1 MLLTEILDSLAG
13 SELANLNCV
22 VDGAVLEAKIPAIV
36 TAINIGLVKLH
47 TRFQLKK
54 RLLSLT
60 VTSGRLV
67 YELDSSNAVSVNVGG
82 YIQDVDDPFTDDLIQ
97 ILTMTSTAG
106 DTIRF
111 DGFNGVMLLN
121 PKTFRFAE
129 APNNNT
135 YVIEYVARP
144 AKVIYI
150 NNTNIEVDL
159 PDAYLPPLLAYIASR
174 FYSPVGIALDSNRS
188 SLDVSYLQRY
198 ETECQ
203 LLENKGINTGNY
215 LESDNFT
222 QHGFI

>member
-1 MLLTEILDSLAG
+1 MKLVEILEALAG

-22 VDGAVLEAKIPAIV
+22 VGGAVLEAKIPAIV

-54 RLLSLT
+54 RLLSLK
-60 VTSGRLV
+60 VTSDRLV

-97 ILTMTSTAG
+97 ILTMTTTAG
-106 DTIRF
+106 DNIRF
-111 DGFNGVMLLN
+111 DGFNGVVLLN
-121 PKTFRFAE
+121 PKTFRFAK
-129 APNNNT
+129 APENDT

-144 AKVIYI
+144 AKVVYVAD
-150 NNTNIEVDL
+150 TGIEVDL

>member
-22 VDGAVLEAKIPAIV
+22 SNGAVLTAKIPAIV
-36 TAINIGLVKLH
+36 TAINLGLVKLY
-47 TRFQLKK
+47 TRFQLKR
-54 RLLSLT
+54 RLLTLK
-60 VTSGRLV
+60 VTSTQLV
-67 YELDSSNAVSVNVGG
+67 YSLVSANAVSVNVGG
-82 YIQDVDDPFTDDLIQ
+82 YILDVDDPFTNDIIQ
-97 ILTMTSTAG
+97 LLTMTSTAG
-106 DTIRF
+106 NNIRF
-111 DGFNGVMLLN
+111 DGFNGVMLLS
-121 PKTFRFAE
+121 PKIFRFAE
-129 APNNNT
+129 APEDDT

-144 AKVIYI
+144 AKVVYV
-150 NNTNIEVDL
+150 NDTDIEVDL
-159 PDAYLPPLLAYIASR
+159 PDAYLPPLLAYVASR

>member
-22 VDGAVLEAKIPAIV
+22 VDGVVLEAKIPAIV

-54 RLLSLT
+54 RLLSISVVST
-60 VTSGRLV
+60 QLV
-67 YELDSSNAVSVNVGG
+67 YNLVSANAVSVDVGG
-82 YIQDVDDPFTDDLIQ
+82 YILDADDPFTDDLIK
-97 ILTMTSTAG
+97 ILTITDSEGA
-106 DTIRF
+106 DVRF
-111 DGFNGVMLLN
+111 DGFNGVMLLS
-121 PKTFRFAE
+121 PKSFRFAE
-129 APNNNT
+129 APEDDT
-135 YVIEYVARP
+135 YIIEYVARP
-144 AKVIYI
+144 AKVVYV
-150 NNTNIEVDL
+150 NDTDIEVDL

>member
-36 TAINIGLVKLH
+36 TAINIGLVKLY
-47 TRFQLKK
+47 TRFQLKR
-54 RLLSLT
+54 RLLTLK
-60 VTSGRLV
+60 VTSTQLV
-67 YELDSSNAVSVNVGG
+67 YSLVSANAVSVNVGG
-82 YIQDVDDPFTDDLIQ
+82 YIQDVDDPFTNDIIQ
-97 ILTMTSTAG
+97 LLTMTSTAG
-106 DTIRF
+106 NNIRF
-111 DGFNGVMLLN
+111 DGFNGVMLLS

-129 APNNNT
+129 APDDDT

-144 AKVIYI
+144 AKVVYVD
-150 NNTNIEVDL
+150 NTDIEVDL
-159 PDAYLPPLLAYIASR
+159 PDAYLPPLLAYVASR

>member
-36 TAINIGLVKLH
+36 TAINIGLVKLY
-47 TRFQLKK
+47 TRFQLKR
-54 RLLSLT
+54 RLLTLK
-60 VTSGRLV
+60 VTSTQLV
-67 YELDSSNAVSVNVGG
+67 YSLVSANAVSVNVGG
-82 YIQDVDDPFTDDLIQ
+82 YILDVDDPFTNDIIQ
-97 ILTMTSTAG
+97 LLTMTSTAG
-106 DTIRF
+106 NNIRF

-129 APNNNT
+129 APDDDT

-144 AKVIYI
+144 AKVVYVD
-150 NNTNIEVDL
+150 NTDIEVDL
-159 PDAYLPPLLAYIASR
+159 PDAYLPPLLAYVASR

-203 LLENKGINTGNY
+203 LLENKGINTGSY

>member
-22 VDGAVLEAKIPAIV
+22 SNGAVIEAKIPAIV

-67 YELDSSNAVSVNVGG
+67 YELNSSNAVSVNVGG

-97 ILTMTSTAG
+97 ILTMTTAAG
-106 DTIRF
+106 DNIRF

-121 PKTFRFAE
+121 PKTFRFAK
-129 APNNNT
+129 APNNDT
-135 YVIEYVARP
+135 YVIKYVARP
-144 AKVIYI
+144 TKVVYV

>member
-36 TAINIGLVKLH
+36 TAINLGLVKLY
-47 TRFQLKK
+47 TRFQLKR
-54 RLLSLT
+54 RLLTLK
-60 VTSGRLV
+60 VTSTQLV
-67 YELDSSNAVSVNVGG
+67 YSLVSANAVSVNVGG
-82 YIQDVDDPFTDDLIQ
+82 YILDVDDPFTNDIIQ
-97 ILTMTSTAG
+97 LLTMTSTAG
-106 DTIRF
+106 NNIRF
-111 DGFNGVMLLN
+111 DGFNGVMLLS
-121 PKTFRFAE
+121 PKIFRFAE
-129 APNNNT
+129 APEDDT
-135 YVIEYVARP
+135 YVIEYSARP
-144 AKVIYI
+144 TKVVYTD
-150 NNTNIEVDL
+150 NTDIEVDL
-159 PDAYLPPLLAYIASR
+159 PDAYLPPLLAYVASR

>member
-22 VDGAVLEAKIPAIV
+22 VDGVVLEAKIPAIV

-47 TRFQLKK
+47 TRFQLKR
-54 RLLSLT
+54 RLLTLK
-60 VTSGRLV
+60 VTSTQLV
-67 YELDSSNAVSVNVGG
+67 YSLVSANAVSVNVGG
-82 YIQDVDDPFTDDLIQ
+82 YIQDVDDPFTNDIIQ
-97 ILTMTSTAG
+97 LLTMTSTAG
-106 DTIRF
+106 NNIRF
-111 DGFNGVMLLN
+111 DGFNGVMLLS

-129 APNNNT
+129 APEDDT

-144 AKVIYI
+144 AKVVYV
-150 NNTNIEVDL
+150 NDTDIEVDL

-174 FYSPVGIALDSNRS
+174 FYSPVGISLDTNRS

>member
-22 VDGAVLEAKIPAIV
+22 SNGAVLEAKIPAIV

-129 APNNNT
+129 APKDDT
-135 YVIEYVARP
+135 YIIEYVARP
-144 AKVIYI
+144 AKIIYI

>member
-36 TAINIGLVKLH
+36 TAINIGLVKLY
-47 TRFQLKK
+47 TRFQLKR
-54 RLLSLT
+54 RLLTLK
-60 VTSGRLV
+60 VTSTQLV
-67 YELDSSNAVSVNVGG
+67 YSLVSANAVSVNVGG
-82 YIQDVDDPFTDDLIQ
+82 YIQDVDDPFTNDIIQ
-97 ILTMTSTAG
+97 LLTMTSTAG
-106 DTIRF
+106 NNIRF
-111 DGFNGVMLLN
+111 DGFNGVMLLS

-129 APNNNT
+129 APEDDT

-144 AKVIYI
+144 AKVVYV
-150 NNTNIEVDL
+150 NDTDIEVDL

-174 FYSPVGIALDSNRS
+174 FYSPVGIALDSNRN
-188 SLDVSYLQRY
+188 SLDMSYLQRY

>member
-159 PDAYLPPLLAYIASR
+159 PDAYLPPLLAYVASR

>member
-36 TAINIGLVKLH
+36 TAINIGLVKLY

-54 RLLSLT
+54 RLLSISVVST
-60 VTSGRLV
+60 QLV
-67 YELDSSNAVSVNVGG
+67 YNLVSANAVSVDVGG
-82 YIQDVDDPFTDDLIQ
+82 YILDADDPFTDDLIK
-97 ILTMTSTAG
+97 ILTITDSEGA
-106 DTIRF
+106 DVRF
-111 DGFNGVMLLN
+111 DGFNGVMLLS

-129 APNNNT
+129 APEDDT
-135 YVIEYVARP
+135 YIIEYVARP
-144 AKVIYI
+144 AKVVYV
-150 NNTNIEVDL
+150 NDTDIEVDL

>member
-22 VDGAVLEAKIPAIV
+22 VDGAVLTAKIPAIV
-36 TAINIGLVKLH
+36 TAINLGLVKLY
-47 TRFQLKK
+47 TRFQLKR
-54 RLLSLT
+54 RLLTLK
-60 VTSGRLV
+60 VTSTQLV
-67 YELDSSNAVSVNVGG
+67 YSLVSANAVSVNVGG
-82 YIQDVDDPFTDDLIQ
+82 YILDVDDPFTNDIIQ
-97 ILTMTSTAG
+97 LLTMTSTAG
-106 DTIRF
+106 DNIRF
-111 DGFNGVMLLN
+111 DGFNDVTLLN
-121 PKTFRFAE
+121 PKTFRFAS
-129 APNNNT
+129 APEDDT

-144 AKVIYI
+144 AKVVYT
-150 NNTNIEVDL
+150 NNTDIEVDL
-159 PDAYLPPLLAYIASR
+159 PDAYLPPLLAYVASR
-174 FYSPVGIALDSNRS
+174 FYSPVGIALDTNRS

>member
-22 VDGAVLEAKIPAIV
+22 VDGAVLTAKIPAIV
-36 TAINIGLVKLH
+36 TAINLGLVKLY
-47 TRFQLKK
+47 TRFQLKR
-54 RLLSLT
+54 RLLTLK
-60 VTSGRLV
+60 VTSTQLV
-67 YELDSSNAVSVNVGG
+67 YSLVSANAVSVNVGG
-82 YIQDVDDPFTDDLIQ
+82 YILDVDDPFTNDIIQ
-97 ILTMTSTAG
+97 LLTMTSTAG
-106 DTIRF
+106 NNIRF
-111 DGFNGVMLLN
+111 DGFNGVMLLS
-121 PKTFRFAE
+121 PKIFRFAE
-129 APNNNT
+129 APEDDT

-144 AKVIYI
+144 AKVVYV
-150 NNTNIEVDL
+150 NDTDIEVDL
-159 PDAYLPPLLAYIASR
+159 PDAYLPPLLAYVASR

>member
-22 VDGAVLEAKIPAIV
+22 SNGAVIEAKIPAIV

-60 VTSGRLV
+60 VTSDRLV

-121 PKTFRFAE
+121 PKTFRFAK
-129 APNNNT
+129 APENDT

-144 AKVIYI
+144 AKVVYVAD
-150 NNTNIEVDL
+150 TGIEVDL

>member
-22 VDGAVLEAKIPAIV
+22 VDGAVLEPKIPAIV
-36 TAINIGLVKLH
+36 TAINIGLVKLY

-54 RLLSLT
+54 RLLSISVVST
-60 VTSGRLV
+60 QLV
-67 YELDSSNAVSVNVGG
+67 YNLVSANAVSVDVGG
-82 YIQDVDDPFTDDLIQ
+82 YILDADDPFTDDLIK
-97 ILTMTSTAG
+97 ILTITDSEGA
-106 DTIRF
+106 DVRF
-111 DGFNGVMLLN
+111 DGFNGVMLLS
-121 PKTFRFAE
+121 PKSFRFAE
-129 APNNNT
+129 APEDDT
-135 YVIEYVARP
+135 YIIEYVARP
-144 AKVIYI
+144 AKVVYV
-150 NNTNIEVDL
+150 NDTDIEVDL

>member
-60 VTSGRLV
+60 VTSDRLV

-82 YIQDVDDPFTDDLIQ
+82 YIQDVDDLIQ
-97 ILTMTSTAG
+97 ILTMTTAAG
-106 DTIRF
+106 DNIRF

>member
-22 VDGAVLEAKIPAIV
+22 VDGAVLTAKIPAIV
-36 TAINIGLVKLH
+36 TAINLGLVKLY
-47 TRFQLKK
+47 TRFQLKR
-54 RLLSLT
+54 RLLTLK
-60 VTSGRLV
+60 VTSTQLV
-67 YELDSSNAVSVNVGG
+67 YSLVSANAVSVNVGG
-82 YIQDVDDPFTDDLIQ
+82 YILDVDDPFTNDIIQ
-97 ILTMTSTAG
+97 LLTMTSTAG
-106 DTIRF
+106 NNIRF
-111 DGFNGVMLLN
+111 DGFNGVMLLS
-121 PKTFRFAE
+121 PKIFRFAE
-129 APNNNT
+129 APEDDT

-144 AKVIYI
+144 AKVVYVG
-150 NNTNIEVDL
+150 NTDIEVDL
-159 PDAYLPPLLAYIASR
+159 PDAYLPPLLAYVASR

>member
-36 TAINIGLVKLH
+36 TAINIGLVKLY
-47 TRFQLKK
+47 TRFQLKR
-54 RLLSLT
+54 RLLTLK
-60 VTSGRLV
+60 VTSTQLV
-67 YELDSSNAVSVNVGG
+67 YSLVSANAVSVNVGG
-82 YIQDVDDPFTDDLIQ
+82 YILDVDDPFTNDIIQ
-97 ILTMTSTAG
+97 LLTMTSTAG
-106 DTIRF
+106 NNIRF

-129 APNNNT
+129 APDDDT

-144 AKVIYI
+144 AKVVYVDD
-150 NNTNIEVDL
+150 TDIEVDL
-159 PDAYLPPLLAYIASR
+159 PDAYLPPLLAYVASR

>member
-36 TAINIGLVKLH
+36 TAINLGLVKLY

-54 RLLSLT
+54 RLLSISVVST
-60 VTSGRLV
+60 QLV
-67 YELDSSNAVSVNVGG
+67 YNLVSANAVSVDVGG
-82 YIQDVDDPFTDDLIQ
+82 YILDADDPFTDDLIK
-97 ILTMTSTAG
+97 ILTITDSEGA
-106 DTIRF
+106 DVRF
-111 DGFNGVMLLN
+111 DGFNGVMLLS

-129 APNNNT
+129 APEDDT
-135 YVIEYVARP
+135 YIIEYVARP
-144 AKVIYI
+144 AKVVYV
-150 NNTNIEVDL
+150 NDTDIEVDL

-203 LLENKGINTGNY
+203 LLENKGINAGNY

>member
-1 MLLTEILDSLAG
+1 MKLVEILEALAG

-22 VDGAVLEAKIPAIV
+22 SNGAVIEAKIPAIV

-54 RLLSLT
+54 RLLSLK
-60 VTSGRLV
+60 VTSDRLV

-97 ILTMTSTAG
+97 ILTMTTTAG
-106 DTIRF
+106 DNIRF
-111 DGFNGVMLLN
+111 DGFNGVVLLN
-121 PKTFRFAE
+121 PKTFRFAK
-129 APNNNT
+129 APENDT

-144 AKVIYI
+144 AKVVY
-150 NNTNIEVDL
+150 VDDTSIKVNL

-174 FYSPVGIALDSNRS
+174 FYSPVGIALDSNRN
-188 SLDVSYLQRY
+188 SLDMSYLQRY